1 LAAGRDVEPVEVRAA
16 DLLDAFGADLAGL
29 DVVVDFPFAAEV
41 VDGRCG
47 LKGLLVGL
55 GTPPLV
61 LRSGGMM

>member
-1 LAAGRDVEPVEVRAA
+1 M
-16 DLLDAFGADLAGL
+16 LDAFGADLAGL